1 MIEIKPGWTGLEAA
15 NQFNADAAIS
25 KIAQLKNQ
33 LEVAQWQLNTIQLSC
48 DHRHVVDNACAVC
61 SAEHKEMS

>member
-25 KIAQLKNQ
+25 EIAKLKNR
-33 LEVAQWQLNTIQLSC
+33 LEVAQWQLNTIQLNC
-48 DHRHVVDNACAVC
+48 DHRHVVDNVCEVC
-61 SAEHKEMS
+61 STERKEQS

>member
-25 KIAQLKNQ
+25 KITQLKNQ

-48 DHRHVVDNACAVC
+48 DHRHVVDHMCEVC
-61 SAEHKEMS
+61 GTERKEQS